1 MRRGF
6 TLIEV
11 MIAIGISAVIGVMA
25 LGSFQRAHAARELT
39 QAQEERFG
47 GARRT
52 LTRMARELSM
62 AYLSEHYDHKR
73 FRERPT
79 LFRGKDGGRR
89 DALLFTSFSHQRLV
103 RDAKESDQALLEYTV
118 DSDPERPGK
127 LALFRREK
135 VHLDEDPDRGGDK
148 QLVLQNVAGF
158 DAQFWDW
165 KKQEWVNDWVSSS
178 VERQGT
184 LPTRVKVRLTLE
196 MPDGKEENFE
206 TQARV
211 AIIRPLDF

>member
-1 MRRGF
+1 MSRGF

-11 MIAIGISAVIGVMA
+11 MIAIGISAAMGVMA

-52 LTRMARELSM
+52 LSRLARELSM
-62 AYLSEHYDHKR
+62 AYLSEHYDSKR

-79 LFRGKDGGRR
+79 LFRGKDRGRR
-89 DALLFTSFSHQRLV
+89 DDLLFTSFSHQRLV
-103 RDAKESDQALLEYTV
+103 RDAKEADQALLEYTV
-118 DSDPERPGK
+118 DSDPEHPGK

-135 VHLDEDPDRGGDK
+135 LHLDEDPDRGGDK
-148 QLVLQNVAGF
+148 QMVLQNVTGF

-165 KKQEWVNDWVSSS
+165 KKQEWVNDWVSSA

-184 LPTRVKVRLTLE
+184 LPTRVKVRLSLE
-196 MPDGKEENFE
+196 MPNGKEENFE